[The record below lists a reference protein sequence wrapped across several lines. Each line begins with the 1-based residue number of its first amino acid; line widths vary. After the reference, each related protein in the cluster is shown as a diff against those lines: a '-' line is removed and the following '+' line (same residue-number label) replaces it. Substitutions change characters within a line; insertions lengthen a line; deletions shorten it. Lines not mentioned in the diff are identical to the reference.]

1 MEISDC
7 MNKSNPKGVYSLPT
21 AWLGT
26 QAVSGCPALGASV
39 PARPRRRGRREEP
52 GTGGGREGVG
62 DGQERQQSK
71 FNLYRAR
78 VPELEVKVRPSS
90 LPSSWGACSWYPQP
104 SRISIPSLPRKGA
117 KARGR
122 RGAGRGADK
131 SAAGATW
138 RSREPERRA
147 ADGKRPAGAAP
158 VAAPPPSVFLPTAIE
173 IRSGGKRR
181 NWNSA
186 ETKGAGKYL

>member
-1 MEISDC
+1 
-7 MNKSNPKGVYSLPT
+7 MNKSNPKGVYSLPR

-26 QAVSGCPALGASV
+26 QAASDYPALGASD
-39 PARPRRRGRREEP
+39 PARPRRRGRQEEP

-62 DGQERQQSK
+62 DGQEKQQPK
-71 FNLYRAR
+71 FSLYRAR
-78 VPELEVKVRPSS
+78 VPELEVKLRPSS
-90 LPSSWGACSWYPQP
+90 LPSSRGSCSWYSQP

-138 RSREPERRA
+138 RSREPERLA
-147 ADGKRPAGAAP
+147 ADDKRPAGAAP
-158 VAAPPPSVFLPTAIE
+158 VPTPPPSAFLPTAIE
-173 IRSGGKRR
+173 I
-181 NWNSA
+181 
-186 ETKGAGKYL
+186 